1 MNYKEFSPPTQTEE
15 ILFHIGKIVY
25 DQGTDNQY
33 LVLKDQKFAEVKAT
47 KNISPTSLLNSQSEF
62 NKNKD
67 WVLQWVKNNS
77 YNVCVDGSPVFL
89 MNSYGNMV
97 YYYWMS
103 DKNTITQGYI
113 QFKDT
118 TLNELANYND
128 QQSYPSVSTT
138 LITEANWQNY
148 ITAGGGSD
156 WQTTTYIGESNLYN
170 AKEMIIYWEY
180 NTEYRMNYYNFTYN
194 SNLASYANQTFN
206 VKYDYSNGNSS
217 WYYDGNQIN
226 TNNMNIQVIYYKT

>member
-1 MNYKEFSPPTQTEE
+1 
-15 ILFHIGKIVY
+15 
-25 DQGTDNQY
+25 
-33 LVLKDQKFAEVKAT
+33 
-47 KNISPTSLLNSQSEF
+47 
-62 NKNKD
+62 
-67 WVLQWVKNNS
+67 
-77 YNVCVDGSPVFL
+77 

-128 QQSYPSVSTT
+128 QQSYPSISTT

-180 NTEYRMNYYNFTYN
+180 NNEYDMNYYNFTYN

-226 TNNMNIQVIYYKT
+226 TTNMNIQVIYYKT